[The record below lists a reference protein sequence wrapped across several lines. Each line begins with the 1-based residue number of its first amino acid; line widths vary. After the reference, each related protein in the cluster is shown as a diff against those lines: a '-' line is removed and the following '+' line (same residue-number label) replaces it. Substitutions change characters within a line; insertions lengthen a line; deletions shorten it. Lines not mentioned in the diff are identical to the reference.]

1 VEHIVRIS
9 CLFCFLL
16 NLPDILT
23 SSNDFVRH
31 QSYPFILIGLKC
43 FCEFSRISFRDFV
56 FHSVLVFIGLPCQKH
71 VLPTSTVNAGSGT
84 R

>member
-1 VEHIVRIS
+1 MEHIVRMS
-9 CLFCFLL
+9 CLFCFLFDL
-16 NLPDILT
+16 LDTLT
-23 SSNDFVRH
+23 RRNDLIPH
-31 QSYPFILIGLKC
+31 QSYPLIFIGLEC

-56 FHSVLVFIGLPCQKH
+56 FHSVLVFTGLSYQKH